1 MPDAPRPDFAP
12 ENRSPNAGKFIAVLV
27 FALLLA
33 GAAASLVVVL
43 TRGSRG
49 IEPGRGPVE
58 SRESAP
64 APAPQ
69 PD

>member
-1 MPDAPRPDFAP
+1 MPDHVPRPDFAP

-33 GAAASLVVVL
+33 GAVASLVVVL

-49 IEPGRGPVE
+49 IEPGRE
-58 SRESAP
+58 SSESMP